1 MIVHRFR
8 ANGHV
13 SYEFIEKS
21 GNHGALHVLH
31 KGVAILSTPLR
42 KAENLGSNTGRAL
55 FKPVEQDTISFYG
68 HELVAVRL
76 ANGQIATVLRWL
88 CEGLQLD
95 PQGQLRR
102 IERKTALRDGLIDV
116 EVATAGG
123 PQTMPALT
131 LQVLPG
137 FLFLVDENRAK
148 EEARPDIILFQRECT
163 KVLADHFIRKHPPA
177 LPAAADTTAAATII
191 IEQITDLT
199 GVINLMREH
208 LEMLLVVPSQVADL
222 SVRVSETRALVESL
236 ATRQDATE
244 SHLAAVDART
254 QRLTPAHAR
263 TVQEMVN
270 RMVRETRHSAA
281 PLTYATIYGKLK
293 TRFQAGSYNE
303 IADSRFDEL
312 MAWLREALNSAT
324 SREAPEQGSLF

>member
-1 MIVHRFR
+1 MV
-8 ANGHV
+8 
-13 SYEFIEKS
+13 
-21 GNHGALHVLH
+21 H
-31 KGVAILSTPLR
+31 KGVDKITTPLR
-42 KAENLGSNTGRAL
+42 KAENMGSNTGRAL
-55 FKPVEQDTISFYG
+55 FKPVEQDTISFHG

-148 EEARPDIILFQRECT
+148 EEARPDIIMFQRECA
-163 KVLADHFIRKHPPA
+163 KVLADHFTRKHPPT
-177 LPAAADTTAAATII
+177 LPAAADTTAATII

-199 GVINLMREH
+199 GVINLLREH
-208 LEMLLVVPSQVADL
+208 LEMLLGLPSQVADL
-222 SVRVSETRALVESL
+222 SAQVGETHALVESL

-244 SHLAAVDART
+244 THLAAVDART

-263 TVQEMVN
+263 AVQEMVN
-270 RMVRETRHSAA
+270 RMVRETRHSAT

-303 IADSRFDEL
+303 IADSRFDDL
-312 MAWLREALNSAT
+312 MAWLREALNNAT
-324 SREAPEQGSLF
+324 SGEAPEQGSLF